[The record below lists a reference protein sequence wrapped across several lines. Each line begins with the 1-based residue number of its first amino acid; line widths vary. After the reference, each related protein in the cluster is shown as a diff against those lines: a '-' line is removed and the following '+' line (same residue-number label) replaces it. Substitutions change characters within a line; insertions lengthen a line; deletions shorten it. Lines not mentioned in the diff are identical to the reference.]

1 MYTPQCLT
9 ILYYYILR
17 WHWCYVFASTHNPH
31 LSSHPIY
38 LLHTILHIPHICALL
53 KHMIVRVLCVI
64 ILYLFCFLILCMH
77 CVYIIHLV
85 CDPILL
91 NIMLL
96 FYGSF
101 IINIVMPSWHQNYI
115 HTIVLVYC
123 SPNQFIQ

>member
-1 MYTPQCLT
+1 MYVYTT
-9 ILYYYILR
+9 MSYYFIFLYFALAL
-17 WHWCYVFASTHNPH
+17 CYVFASTPTHFA
-31 LSSHPIY
+31 SHPIY

-64 ILYLFCFLILCMH
+64 ILYLLCFLILWVH